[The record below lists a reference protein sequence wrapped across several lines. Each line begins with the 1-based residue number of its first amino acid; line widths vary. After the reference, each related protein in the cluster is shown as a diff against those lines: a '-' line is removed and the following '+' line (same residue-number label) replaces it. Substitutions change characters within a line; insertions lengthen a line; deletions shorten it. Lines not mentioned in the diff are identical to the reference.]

1 MASLLSAR
9 VERAQRVA
17 YSPCAI
23 PSEALEQHKLNRLL
37 ELRAVI
43 DAMRC
48 EREARD
54 PLLSWVKE
62 RERAENA

>member
-17 YSPCAI
+17 FSPCAM
-23 PSEALEQHKLNRLL
+23 PPEGVPQHKLNRLL

-43 DAMRC
+43 DAMHC
-48 EREARD
+48 ELEAKD
-54 PLLSWVKE
+54 PLPKSP
-62 RERAENA
+62 